1 MLAVVT
7 ILIFGNL
14 KDCLLKIL
22 QLLLQ
27 VITNSTQNYVLF
39 GTKTKVEFN
48 GSFLKQDKITYNNR
62 KVINIYLVYEI
73 SRNISISDYPTLE
86 NCLFGGV
93 SLTKRADINKYK
105 YSGSRIG
112 FDSGGTGRN
121 VIIFGLDMNLSTKID
136 NRKIYILVL
145 GKGPTQGLEHTLS
158 AEKILQSI
166 IKIFV

>member
-86 NCLFGGV
+86 NCLFGAI
-93 SLTKRADINKYK
+93 SLTKRADISKYK

-136 NRKIYILVL
+136 NRKKYILVL